1 MLSTR
6 DRLKK
11 QRHILILLWAV
22 ALVLGVLAG
31 TNGASA
37 GWLPAVAGIG
47 PPANPIPDPRSGDG
61 FDALP
66 PGLKARSMSSL
77 VSMGLVRPPVP
88 GKLEAVKGLKPY
100 RNPPGVAIAWQPPVR
115 MTNQVG
121 LGYGANEPG
130 AGMHPTNP
138 FLALA
143 GGNTYEP
150 QPTHA
155 NVENTTDGWL
165 TWHSQTVPNCSGY
178 GDGVPLWLAAN
189 INDGNSAIYTSLCPG
204 D

>member
-31 TNGASA
+31 
-37 GWLPAVAGIG
+37 
-47 PPANPIPDPRSGDG
+47 
-61 FDALP
+61 
-66 PGLKARSMSSL
+66 
-77 VSMGLVRPPVP
+77 
-88 GKLEAVKGLKPY
+88 
-100 RNPPGVAIAWQPPVR
+100 
-115 MTNQVG
+115 
-121 LGYGANEPG
+121 
-130 AGMHPTNP
+130 
-138 FLALA
+138 
-143 GGNTYEP
+143 GNTYEP

-155 NVENTTDGWL
+155 NVENTTDGGL

-204 D
+204 DSGARMTLSRSTDQGITWAV